1 VYSVGGRE
9 KMALQ
14 ADDREYA
21 LSDHSRMRSWMGTRI
36 SLGRIAGVEVGFTWS
51 FLVILVLFVV
61 SLAAGVF
68 PVSNPGLGTATYIAM
83 GVVATVLFFVSLLLH
98 ELAHSV
104 QARREGMEVS
114 GITLWLLGGV
124 SSFKGMFRSAG
135 AEFRIGAAGPLVTL
149 VIGAIMVVLGYAIA
163 LPSAVDGV
171 VVWLGLTNLFVLVFN
186 LLPAFPLDGG
196 RILRSALWRLRGDL
210 GWATRVAGAVSRVL
224 GALMIAVG
232 LVTFLF
238 YGFGGL
244 WLALIGWF
252 VMSAGTAEARFVEI
266 REALAGLSVSDA
278 MTRDPITVPSDLTL
292 QEFFDG
298 VFSADRHAAY
308 PVMKGGAV
316 VGVFA
321 ARDLDAV
328 PRATWPSV
336 RMNTRMQSLTQAV
349 TVNEQDDLPDAF
361 MRLLETD
368 LRRAL
373 VLRDSRLTGV
383 LSLSDVER
391 LVEARRA
398 SQPGTQ
404 RRVRTRRLTTPEP

>member
-1 VYSVGGRE
+1 
-9 KMALQ
+9 
-14 ADDREYA
+14 
-21 LSDHSRMRSWMGTRI
+21 MRNRMGTRI
-36 SLGRIAGVEVGFTWS
+36 SLGRIAGVEVGLTWS
-51 FLVILVLFVV
+51 FLVILGLFVV

-68 PVSNPGLGTATYIAM
+68 PTSNPGLGTATYIAM
-83 GVVATVLFFVSLLLH
+83 GVVAAVLFFASILLH
-98 ELAHSV
+98 EIAHSV
-104 QARREGMEVS
+104 QARREGMQVG

-124 SSFKGMFRSAG
+124 SSFNGMFRSPG

-149 VIGAIMVVLGYAIA
+149 VIGAILVVLGYAIA

-171 VVWLGLTNLFVLVFN
+171 VVWLGLTNLFVLAFN

-210 GWATRVAGAVSRVL
+210 GWATRVAGAISRAL

-232 LVTFLF
+232 LATFLF

-278 MTRDPITVPSDLTL
+278 MVRDPITVASDLTV

-298 VFSADRHAAY
+298 AYSEHRHAAY
-308 PVMKGGAV
+308 PVMEGGAV
-316 VGVFA
+316 VGLFA

-328 PRATWPSV
+328 PRGTWRSV
-336 RMNTRMQSLTQAV
+336 RVDTRMQPLGQAV
-349 TVNEQDDLPDAF
+349 SVNEQDELPDAF
-361 MRLLETD
+361 MSLLETD

-373 VLRDSRLTGV
+373 VLRDSRLTGL

-391 LVEARRA
+391 LAEARRP
-398 SQPGTQ
+398 SQPGRQ
-404 RRVRTRRLTTPEP
+404 RGATSRRLTTPEP

>member
-1 VYSVGGRE
+1 
-9 KMALQ
+9 
-14 ADDREYA
+14 
-21 LSDHSRMRSWMGTRI
+21 MRGWMGTRI
-36 SLGRIAGVEVGFTWS
+36 SLGRIAGIEVGFTWT
-51 FLVILVLFVV
+51 FLVILGLFVV

-68 PVSNPGLGTATYIAM
+68 PSSNPGLGTATYIAM

-104 QARREGMEVS
+104 QARREGMQVS

-124 SSFKGMFRSAG
+124 SSFNGMFRSAG
-135 AEFRIGAAGPLVTL
+135 AEFRIAAAGPLVTL
-149 VIGAIMVVLGYAIA
+149 VIGGVMVVLGYAIA

-210 GWATRVAGAVSRVL
+210 GWATRLAGAVSRAL

-252 VMSAGTAEARFVEI
+252 VMSAGAAEARFVEI
-266 REALAGLSVSDA
+266 REALEGLSVSDA
-278 MTRDPITVPSDLTL
+278 MTRDPITVPSNLTL

-298 VFSADRHAAY
+298 VLSAHRHAAY
-308 PVMKGGAV
+308 PVMEAGAV
-316 VGVFA
+316 VGVFV

-336 RMNTRMQSLTQAV
+336 QMSTRMQPLSQAV
-349 TVNEQDDLPDAF
+349 TLNEQDELPDAF

-373 VLRDSRLTGV
+373 VLRDSRLTGL
-383 LSLSDVER
+383 LSMSDVER

-404 RRVRTRRLTTPEP
+404 GRMSTRRLTTPEP